1 MIDRFDD
8 EYFFL
13 SNFSASPFKDECGDF
28 YPTMEHYFQ
37 AQKATDLYDFELVR
51 NAKTPRQAKAY
62 GRQIKLAPDWESVKV
77 DVMRKGLHFKFAIPE
92 LRHKLLAT
100 GDQYLEEGNTWHD
113 NFFGD
118 CKCPKCTD
126 IIGRNVLG
134 NLLMELREEI
144 KNGSN

>member
-62 GRQIKLAPDWESVKV
+62 GRQIKLAPDWESIKI
-77 DVMRKGLHFKFAIPE
+77 DAMRKGLHFKFAIPE

-100 GDQYLEEGNTWHD
+100 DDQYLEEGNFHHD
-113 NFFGD
+113 NYWGNCYCSR
-118 CKCPKCTD
+118 CKD
-126 IIGRNVLG
+126 IMGRNVLG
-134 NLLMELREEI
+134 NLLMEIREEI
-144 KNGSN
+144 KNDSN

>member
-51 NAKTPRQAKAY
+51 NAKTPRQAKVY
-62 GRQIKLAPDWESVKV
+62 GRQIKLAPDWENVKV

-92 LRHKLLAT
+92 LRYKLLAT
-100 GDQYLEEGNTWHD
+100 GDQYLEEGNFHHD
-113 NFFGD
+113 NYWGD
-118 CKCPKCTD
+118 CYCSRCKD
-126 IIGRNVLG
+126 ILGRNKLG
-134 NLLMELREEI
+134 ELLMELRTELKE
-144 KNGSN
+144 SN